1 MFQIDAS
8 KFQDDPNAADAKPTE
23 ETKSEDGEEIKEI
36 EAADDAEQLAAQV
49 EAGKVEVNEELFN
62 EEDDDVDLDDLE

>member
-8 KFQDDPNAADAKPTE
+8 KFQDDPNAADAEPTE